1 MGEPKKFSHFYFFLP
16 RVLINIVEII
26 HVKVI
31 IAGSRG
37 FSDFQLLYAKCE
49 EVLANVKEA
58 EIVSGTARGADKL
71 GEHYAGL
78 KGHSVRQFPADWDK
92 HGKAA
97 GYIRNKEMADYAD
110 CLIAFWD
117 GESRGTK
124 HMIDLAIERGLSVH
138 IINY

>member
-1 MGEPKKFSHFYFFLP
+1 MK
-16 RVLINIVEII
+16 I
-26 HVKVI
+26 I

-49 EVLANVKEA
+49 EILANAKEA

-71 GEHYAGL
+71 GEHYASL
-78 KGHSVRQFPADWDK
+78 KGYSVSQFPADWDK

-97 GYIRNKEMADYAD
+97 GYVRNKEMADYAD

-117 GESRGTK
+117 GKSRGTK
-124 HMIDLAIERGLSVH
+124 HMIDLAKEKGLSVH

>member
-1 MGEPKKFSHFYFFLP
+1 
-16 RVLINIVEII
+16 LINIVEINKM
-26 HVKVI
+26 KVI

-71 GEHYAGL
+71 GEHYASL
-78 KGHSVRQFPADWDK
+78 KGYSVRQFTPDWDK
-92 HGKAA
+92 QGKAA

-117 GESRGTK
+117 GQSRGTK
-124 HMIDLAIERGLSVH
+124 HMIDLATEKGLSVH
-138 IINY
+138 VINY

>member
-1 MGEPKKFSHFYFFLP
+1 MGEHKKFSLFYFFIPEL
-16 RVLINIVEII
+16 LINIVEII
-26 HVKVI
+26 HMKVI

-49 EVLANVKEA
+49 EILANVDGV

-78 KGHSVRQFPADWDK
+78 KGHSVRQFPSDWDK

-124 HMIDLAIERGLSVH
+124 HMIDLATERGLSVH

>member
-1 MGEPKKFSHFYFFLP
+1 M
-16 RVLINIVEII
+16 
-26 HVKVI
+26 KVI
-31 IAGSRG
+31 IAGSRD

-49 EVLANVKEA
+49 EVLANVNKA
-58 EIVSGTARGADKL
+58 EIVSGTARGADRL
-71 GEHYAGL
+71 GEHYASL

-97 GYIRNKEMADYAD
+97 GYVRNKEMADYAD

-124 HMIDLAIERGLSVH
+124 HMIDLATEKGLSVH